1 MGVAIPKCL
10 GKLYRGHSLRLG
22 NQSWRGK
29 RALSSKGMV
38 VIVAH
43 GMRAARSVVAASVM
57 VTLEIG
63 RGWSGS
69 VAMQI

>member
-10 GKLYRGHSLRLG
+10 GKLYRSHSLMLG